1 MLRHPDGMDQ
11 ASGVG
16 IESTAALH
24 AAIDG
29 FLTTL
34 TSAHTQSAY
43 RTDMGAFA
51 AWHAQQGGGTV
62 QLGVGSIELFRQH
75 CRASGVGDATVAR
88 RMSAVKGFFRH
99 AAAEGS
105 VAVEPSADLPVTTAS
120 SPTTAL
126 QEGERTAVLA
136 TLAEHDLRTRLL
148 VAMLLLDGLK
158 LDEVLGMNTSDVNGR
173 PPTTVTVKRDDA
185 DHALPLDPYTATV
198 MAQHLR
204 ARRRGPLLLSE
215 RPARDDGR
223 LGRFGADYLLK
234 KVGRTAGLRS
244 PLTANILRRTHAE
257 TAQRDG
263 VAVDAIR
270 RRMGHGDIRTTRR
283 YLLDAAR
290 PDPKRPAA
298 PARAGGRS
306 RKTH

>member
-1 MLRHPDGMDQ
+1 MDQ
-11 ASGVG
+11 THGVG
-16 IESTAALH
+16 IDNAAALR

-34 TSAHTQSAY
+34 TSTHTQSAY

-51 AWHAQQGGGTV
+51 AWHAQQGARSV
-62 QLGVGSIELFRQH
+62 QLGLGSIELFRQH
-75 CRASGVGDATVAR
+75 CHAAGVGDATVAR

-99 AAAEGS
+99 AVAEGAVAAE
-105 VAVEPSADLPVTTAS
+105 PSPDLPATAAA
-120 SPTTAL
+120 SPTSAL
-126 QEGERTAVLA
+126 HEGDREAVLA
-136 TLAEHDLRTRLL
+136 TLADHDVRTRLL

-158 LDEVLGMNTSDVNGR
+158 LDEVLGLDTTDVNGR
-173 PPTTVTVKRDDA
+173 PPATVTVTRDA
-185 DHALPLDPYTATV
+185 QDHALPLDPYTAAV

-234 KVGRTAGLRS
+234 KVGRAAGLRS
-244 PLTANILRRTHAE
+244 PLTANTLRRTHAE
-257 TAQRDG
+257 TAQRG
-263 VAVDAIR
+263 GQSADAIR
-270 RRMGHGDIRTTRR
+270 QRMGHGDVRTTRR

-290 PDPKRPAA
+290 PDPQRPVA

-306 RKTH
+306 RKTQ

>member
-1 MLRHPDGMDQ
+1 MDQ
-11 ASGVG
+11 THGHSIDGA
-16 IESTAALH
+16 AALR

-29 FLTTL
+29 FLNTL
-34 TSAHTQSAY
+34 TSTHTQSAY
-43 RTDMGAFA
+43 RSDMGAFA
-51 AWHAQQGGGTV
+51 AWHAQQGGARPV

-75 CRASGVGDATVAR
+75 CHASGVGDAAVAR

-99 AAAEGS
+99 AVAEG
-105 VAVEPSADLPVTTAS
+105 AVTAGPSADRPATAAA
-120 SPTTAL
+120 SPTSAL
-126 QEGERTAVLA
+126 HEGEREAVLA
-136 TLAEHDLRTRLL
+136 TLADHDLRTRLL

-158 LDEVLGMNTSDVNGR
+158 LDEVLGLNTSDVNGR
-173 PPTTVTVKRDDA
+173 PPVTVTVTRDA
-185 DHALPLDPYTATV
+185 SAHALPLDPYTAAAL
-198 MAQHLR
+198 AQHLR
-204 ARRRGPLLLSE
+204 GRRRGPLLLSE

-234 KVGRTAGLRS
+234 KVGRSAGLRS
-244 PLTANILRRTHAE
+244 PLTANSLRRTHAE

-263 VAVDAIR
+263 VSVDAIR
-270 RRMGHGDIRTTRR
+270 RRMGHGDVRTTRR
-283 YLLDAAR
+283 YLPDAAR